1 MLRSFWRQDM
11 PGGGGRG
18 VDEDPLR
25 ACMQLERFGV
35 VVTRGEKWRAHPD
48 YENVFQAALDAIDQR
63 FALVPEGFVSMPTTV
78 TDEPG
83 CPEVDFETE
92 PFLLS
97 RTCVTNAQYQK
108 FVDSGAYEDLE
119 IWPEAV
125 WPHLISFQDLSD
137 KPGPRFWRSGRHDP
151 SKSDHPVVGICAYE
165 AHTYAHWA
173 GFRLPTEA
181 EWQMAASW
189 RIRTSAHVFRRYPWG
204 DSHDPRRC
212 NTWASAKGTTVPVGA
227 YAEGA
232 APNGVLQLIGNVWEW
247 TASDLDMTDEKGRPI
262 VGDMLLKAIRGGAYD
277 TYFANQATSHFRTG
291 LACLARTHN
300 VGFRC
305 VLDAGRRDS

>member
-1 MLRSFWRQDM
+1 MLRNFWRQETATAART
-11 PGGGGRG
+11 GI
-18 VDEDPLR
+18 DEDPLR

-35 VVTRGEKWRAHPD
+35 VVTRGERWRAHQD
-48 YENVFQAALDAIDQR
+48 YERTFQAALDAIDDR
-63 FALVPEGFVSMPTTV
+63 FALVPEGFVSMAITV

-83 CPEVDFETE
+83 CPEADFETE
-92 PFLLS
+92 PFLLA

-119 IWPEAV
+119 IWPEAM
-125 WPHLISFQDLSD
+125 WPHLIGFQDQSG
-137 KPGPRFWRSGRHDP
+137 KAGPRFWRGGRHDP
-151 SKSDHPVVGICAYE
+151 AKSDHPVVGLCQYE
-165 AHTYAHWA
+165 AATYANWA
-173 GFRLPTEA
+173 GFRLPTEP

-189 RIRTSAHVFRRYPWG
+189 RIRTSAHVFRRFPWG

-212 NTWASAKGTTVPVGA
+212 NTWASGRGSTVPVGA
-227 YAEGA
+227 CPEGA

-247 TASDLDMTDEKGRPI
+247 TASDLEMTDENGRPI

-277 TYFANQATSHFRTG
+277 TYFSSQATSHFRTG
-291 LACLARTHN
+291 LACLARPHN

-305 VLDAGRRDS
+305 VLDAGRREA